1 MKIVGDDLA
10 NVFTDYAKEPG
21 TIFGSNDVLKG
32 PSHTVYLYQATV
44 WGTSEH
50 IETIAPKL
58 YLHIP
63 TNAWTTFT
71 GKLREYLLPW
81 GWKTAYLDQENGN
94 EPRRILAWASTN
106 DDALSRRINKLLG
119 KSLFV
124 ANLINVNQ
132 YDEIFGQEFIR
143 LRGTEDPLQ
152 DTDNPVQGLD
162 SLRTIIIEHPLGA
175 IVGEH
180 LENTKD
186 SLCHIYT
193 ARNLFSKIKYNLLK
207 HTLSWKEVAIQADNI
222 SEKVLI
228 KRTDEEAI
236 SRAGLLA

>member
-1 MKIVGDDLA
+1 MKIVGEDHA
-10 NVFTDYAKEPG
+10 NVFIDYAKEPG

-32 PSHTVYLYQATV
+32 PSHTVYCFQATV

-81 GWKTAYLDQENGN
+81 GWKTAYLDQEDGN
-94 EPRRILAWASTN
+94 EPRRILAWASSN
-106 DDALSRRINKLLG
+106 DDVLSRRINKLLG

-124 ANLINVNQ
+124 ANLINDNQ
-132 YDEIFGQEFIR
+132 YAEIFGQEFIR
-143 LRGTEDPLQ
+143 LKGTE
-152 DTDNPVQGLD
+152 NPVQGIEN
-162 SLRTIIIEHPLGA
+162 LRTIIIEHPLGP

-193 ARNLFSKIKYNLLK
+193 ARDLFSKIKYNLLK
-207 HTLSWKEVAIQADNI
+207 RTISWKEVAIQAGQV

-228 KRTDEEAI
+228 KRTDENALF
-236 SRAGLLA
+236 RARLIL